1 MWTMAEMPQG
11 SDGPGAR
18 EQWIRRFAEE
28 QARAYS
34 GTVFLCASRSDQE
47 RRDTFAQAAQAA
59 GCTVLEGRAAGALAE
74 ASGRRAL
81 FVDPAME
88 DWLGTYLDA
97 CPAGARHLLLY
108 TRRRGNGPSP
118 RMSLFMEFWEAQ
130 GVDILDFGYVDKPEL
145 KEWLDAL

>member
-34 GTVFLCASRSDQE
+34 GTVFLCASRSDRE

-59 GCTVLEGRAAGALAE
+59 GCTVLEGRA
-74 ASGRRAL
+74 
-81 FVDPAME
+81 
-88 DWLGTYLDA
+88 
-97 CPAGARHLLLY
+97 AGARHLLLY

-145 KEWLDAL
+145 KV